1 MQRPTGTSRP
11 PATFVTYR
19 TNGVRTI
26 GGGDGVTKAEEYR
39 AKARECEERA
49 AQTRDSFIKQQMLEV
64 AAKWQQMAD
73 YEEKRSR

>member
-1 MQRPTGTSRP
+1 
-11 PATFVTYR
+11 
-19 TNGVRTI
+19 
-26 GGGDGVTKAEEYR
+26 VTKAEEYR